1 MSRQLVT
8 LAACPSDEL
17 LAAFVEHGLTGARLA
32 AVESHVAACS
42 TCLDVVSGCLAASP
56 ENAATVIEDVPSPR
70 RSPAPAPRTWQRWAI
85 AASVM
90 LTLAASSFTMRER
103 FTGDRIAPTM
113 ARLGARLLGLP
124 LQARSVQLRLGT
136 EPGTFVVALQDVVVG
151 RVGRRYRA
159 DEVGMTLALAA
170 PLTGDSSVQYVRVT
184 RPTIDLVGRDPKD
197 IIVSRGERDKAIDLL
212 GQAKRV
218 DVEDARVRLAGPDGT
233 PFTVEGITGGIEK
246 TDQGAKLAFRG
257 RVANG
262 DVDLVGTLNGED
274 RDVQLTIGGRG
285 LDASELPIL
294 RAGLRGIVDVRL
306 DVQTN
311 HGDMRADGRVSVRE
325 GALLDRGPATLLH
338 LSAESRAALVA
349 RDASLGGTDLPFED
363 ARAIFAWRNGWWRL
377 QRLYLTTHG
386 AIAGGRA
393 RISGNGELRGHGTLR
408 LPAEIVSDLEP
419 HEPTLGE
426 FRDAGGTATVPFVI
440 TGQIR
445 TPEVTVGKR

>member
-1 MSRQLVT
+1 MSREVVT
-8 LAACPSDEL
+8 FDACPSDEL
-17 LAAFVEHGLTGARLA
+17 LAAFVEHGLTGVRLA
-32 AVESHVAACS
+32 AVESHVAACA
-42 TCLDVVSGCLAASP
+42 TCLDVVSACLAASP
-56 ENAATVIEDVPSPR
+56 ETEATVIEDVPPPR
-70 RSPAPAPRTWQRWAI
+70 RSPAPSPRVWQRWAI

-90 LTLAASSFTMRER
+90 LTFAASLFTMRER
-103 FTGDRIAPTM
+103 FTGDRIAPAM

-124 LQARSVQLRLGT
+124 LQARTVQLRRGT
-136 EPGTFVVALQDVVVG
+136 EAGTFVVALQDVVIG

-170 PLTGDSSVQYVRVT
+170 PLTGDSSVQYVRIS
-184 RPTIDLVGRDPKD
+184 RPTVDLVGRDPKD
-197 IIVSRGERDKAIDLL
+197 IIASRGERDKAIDLL

-233 PFTVEGITGGIEK
+233 PFTVEGITGGIER

-262 DVDLVGTLNGED
+262 DVDLVGTLHGDE

-285 LDASELPIL
+285 LDASGLPIL
-294 RAGLRGIVDVRL
+294 RAGLRGTVDVRL

-311 HGDMRADGRVSVRE
+311 HGDMRADGRISVRE
-325 GALLDRGPATLLH
+325 GALLDRGPATLMH
-338 LSAESRAALVA
+338 LSAAGRAALVA
-349 RDASLGGTDLPFED
+349 RDASLGGSDLPFED

-377 QRLYLTTHG
+377 QRLYLATHG

-393 RISGNGELRGHGTLR
+393 RVSGKGELRGHGTLR
-408 LPAEIVSDLEP
+408 LPAEIVADLEP
-419 HEPTLGE
+419 HEPMLGE
-426 FRDAGGTATVPFVI
+426 FRDAGGTATVPLVV

-445 TPEVTVGKR
+445 TPEVTVGKP